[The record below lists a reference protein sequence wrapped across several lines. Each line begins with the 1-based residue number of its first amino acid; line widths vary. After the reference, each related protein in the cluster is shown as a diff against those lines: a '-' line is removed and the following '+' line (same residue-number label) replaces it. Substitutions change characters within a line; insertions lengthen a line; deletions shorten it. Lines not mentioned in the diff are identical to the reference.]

1 MVNVVKASPKIGAE
15 IQGVDVKNMDDATFR
30 VVYQAFLDHIVIVIR
45 GQQLNEEDFMDFS
58 SRFGE
63 LKPHM
68 TKKAHHPRYPN
79 LMLMDNRII
88 NMKTG
93 EESKTASPLLV
104 RIGNVWH
111 TDTSYDYITAK
122 ATGMYAVNVP
132 SVGGD
137 TLFSNSYAAYE
148 ALPDALK
155 EKLEGRSAAHIYGGR
170 LKRQQERLEEE
181 NKNRAPAIH
190 PLVPTHPET
199 GRKSLYFNDGQI
211 ISILGMDQAESDAT
225 IADLAQRTGSRDGD
239 YRHKWRRGDVV
250 IWDNRCSIHC
260 ATGDYP
266 ANERRTNWRST
277 IMDVGCQQRAVKSA

>member
-1 MVNVVKASPKIGAE
+1 MVNVVKAAPKIGAE
-15 IQGVDVKNMDDATFR
+15 IQGVNVKAMDEATFR
-30 VVYQAFLDHIVIVIR
+30 IVYQAFLDHIVIVIR
-45 GQQLNEEDFMDFS
+45 GQELNEEDFMNFS

-68 TKKAHHPRYPN
+68 TKKAHHPRYPD

-93 EESKTASPLLV
+93 EESTTASPLLV

-137 TLFSNSYAAYE
+137 TLFSNSYAAYD
-148 ALPDALK
+148 ALPESLK
-155 EKLEGRSAAHIYGGR
+155 QKLEGRSAAHLYGGR
-170 LKRQQERLEEE
+170 LKRQQERLEDSERG
-181 NKNRAPAIH
+181 RAPAIH

-211 ISILGMDQAESDAT
+211 ISIVGMEQAESDA
-225 IADLAQRTGSRDGD
+225 IMADLAQRTGSRDGD
-239 YRHKWRRGDVV
+239 YRHKWQRGDVV
-250 IWDNRCSIHC
+250 IWDNRCAIHC

-277 IMDVGCQQRAVKSA
+277 IMEFEWQQHAAKSA